1 VTSEDALAF
10 DRHLDATAAAVAEI
24 ARALRLAVLR
34 GFPGSVETFDRSDGL
49 LAIRRG
55 RSLRDFM
62 FAIIPHKA
70 HVNLQLA
77 DGANLHDRDGRIE
90 GTGKRIRHVKVRSM
104 DDAQRLGPSRGG
116 RAGRPSGRLRI
127 HAHDAWLPT
136 VTSPERSS
144 VVEHV
149 ATALVMAAIVVIAAL
164 LAACG
169 FREPGSW
176 LTVHNRTTVPIV
188 AVEHYDQ
195 STWLVAACATRAF
208 RIVGRGPAPDAATEA
223 GQIPRDA
230 VRIPVSA
237 VGPADASSHTVIV
250 VSAEGIREY
259 VDSEPPSALPP
270 CEGTPVTP
278 APSAST
284 P

>member
-1 VTSEDALAF
+1 MTSEDALAF

-188 AVEHYDQ
+188 AVEHMT
-195 STWLVAACATRAF
+195 SR
-208 RIVGRGPAPDAATEA
+208 RGSSRLAPRERSASSDA
-223 GQIPRDA
+223 GQPPMLRQRLGRSRVMPFA
-230 VRIPVSA
+230 SLFRPWVRP
-237 VGPADASSHTVIV
+237 
-250 VSAEGIREY
+250 
-259 VDSEPPSALPP
+259 
-270 CEGTPVTP
+270 TPHRTR
-278 APSAST
+278 
-284 P
+284 